1 LIYKIVKTTTDN
13 KSVAEKII
21 KEVIS
26 NAFSP
31 CAQVIDADGCESSY
45 LWKGKLETEKEFVL
59 EIKTNSKFLKNVVKV
74 IKKYHNYDTPEIIS
88 YDFEILSEK
97 YEKWFHENLE

>member
-1 LIYKIVKTTTDN
+1 MIYKIVKTTTDN

-45 LWKGKLETEKEFVL
+45 LWKGKLETEK
-59 EIKTNSKFLKNVVKV
+59 
-74 IKKYHNYDTPEIIS
+74 
-88 YDFEILSEK
+88 
-97 YEKWFHENLE
+97 